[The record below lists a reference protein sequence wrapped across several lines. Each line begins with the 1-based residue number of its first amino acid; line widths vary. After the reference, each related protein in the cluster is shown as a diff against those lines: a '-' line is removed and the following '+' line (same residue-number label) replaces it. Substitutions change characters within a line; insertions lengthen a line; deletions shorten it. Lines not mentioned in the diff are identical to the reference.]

1 MRHMTFHQACGL
13 WDSEGWPWGPCRL
26 PEVSGIPSSNQGLS
40 LKEFLGR
47 LAGSAGGL
55 DRVVTVS
62 FRAARYCFRMER
74 MARFDAGTPVFMES
88 LRLL

>member
-1 MRHMTFHQACGL
+1 M
-13 WDSEGWPWGPCRL
+13 
-26 PEVSGIPSSNQGLS
+26 
-40 LKEFLGR
+40 
-47 LAGSAGGL
+47 AGSAGGL